1 MKFDVQ
7 SMLEQVQKVQ
17 AEMERVKS
25 EIAQKVVE
33 AESGGGLVR
42 VTMTGNNE
50 VVSIKISKEII
61 DSNDIEMLE
70 DLIVAAVNKA
80 SKAATEMANE
90 HMKALTGMIPNIP
103 GLNFN
108 I

>member
-1 MKFDVQ
+1 MKFDVH

-25 EIAQKVVE
+25 EIAQKTVS
-33 AESGGGLVR
+33 AESGGGLVQ
-42 VTMTGNNE
+42 VTMTGNND

-61 DSNDIEMLE
+61 DPNDIEMLE

-80 SKAATEMANE
+80 SKAAAEMASE
-90 HMKALTGMIPNIP
+90 HMKALTGMIPNVP
-103 GLNFN
+103 GLNLN
-108 I
+108 M